1 MVLGLVD
8 ELVLGDKLL
17 EYRVINIE
25 INNVY

>member
-1 MVLGLVD
+1 MVLCLVD

-25 INNVY
+25 INIVY

>member
-25 INNVY
+25 INIVY

>member
-17 EYRVINIE
+17 EYRVINIK
-25 INNVY
+25 ISIVY

>member
-17 EYRVINIE
+17 EYREINIE
-25 INNVY
+25 ISIVY

>member
-25 INNVY
+25 INIVN